1 MEAFFLSIEREFP
14 KEEIRRNIYIKI
26 ELSAMS
32 SFFISPEEMETKRGE
47 KLWGDLL
54 EKFYLL

>member
-1 MEAFFLSIEREFP
+1 
-14 KEEIRRNIYIKI
+14 
-26 ELSAMS
+26 MS

>member
-1 MEAFFLSIEREFP
+1 MEAFFLSLEREFP
-14 KEEIRRNIYIKI
+14 KEEIRRNMNRSG
-26 ELSAMS
+26 LSAMS